1 MASVLNTNMASIS
14 AQRYLT
20 SAQNKLQGSYERLS
34 SGSRINRAQ
43 DDAAGNGVSQRLVSS
58 INSTS
63 MGIRNANDAIGV
75 LQTTEGALTEIT
87 TMLQRM
93 KELSV
98 QGANDAL
105 NANQRAFLVTE
116 MTGLA
121 SEVGAI
127 ADRTKFNNISLLANV
142 GGDTAGADGNGQIL
156 TFQTGAETS
165 DTQTIQTLNIIKDTN
180 GVAALLGSPT
190 SITEAKSGSKFS
202 GTANFA
208 NASTPTVTEMQLLN
222 SKITDAIDSVSKM
235 RATLGSQVNR
245 LNSNINNLTALYENL
260 NAANSRILDTDYANE
275 TASLTKTQILQ
286 QAATAI
292 LSQANAQP
300 NVVLALLK

>member
-20 SAQNKLQGSYERLS
+20 SAQNKLQASYERLS

-43 DDAAGNGVSQRLVSS
+43 DDAAGNGVSQRLISS

-63 MGIRNANDAIGV
+63 MAMRNANDAIGM
-75 LQTTEGALTEIT
+75 LQTAEGALTEIT
-87 TMLQRM
+87 SMLQRM

-105 NANQRAFLVTE
+105 NPEQRGFLVTE
-116 MTGLA
+116 MKGLA
-121 SEVGAI
+121 AEIGAI
-127 ADRTKFNNISLLANV
+127 ADRTKFNDISLLANQ
-142 GGDTAGADGNGQIL
+142 GEL
-156 TFQTGAETS
+156 SFQTGADTS
-165 DTQTIQTLNIIKDTN
+165 DTQKIITIDVTGDGDSLAQ
-180 GVAALLGSPT
+180 LLGSPDSNSQGDIT
-190 SITEAKSGSKFS
+190 SAFEATFTE
-202 GTANFA
+202 GTAELPVVA
-208 NASTPTVTEMQLLN
+208 DMTALN
-222 SKITDAIDSVSKM
+222 DKITDAIDYVSEQ
-235 RATLGSQVNR
+235 RATFGAQVNR
-245 LNSNINNLTALYENL
+245 LNSNINNLSALFENL
-260 NAANSRILDTDYANE
+260 SAANSRITDTDYANE

-286 QAATAI
+286 QAATAM

>member
-1 MASVLNTNMASIS
+1 
-14 AQRYLT
+14 
-20 SAQNKLQGSYERLS
+20 
-34 SGSRINRAQ
+34 
-43 DDAAGNGVSQRLVSS
+43 
-58 INSTS
+58 

-105 NANQRAFLVTE
+105 NSNQRGFLVTE
-116 MTGLA
+116 MAGLA
-121 SEVGAI
+121 SEVAAI

-142 GGDTAGADGNGQIL
+142 GGDTGGLDGNGVIL
-156 TFQTGAETS
+156 TFQTGAEIS
-165 DTQTIQTLNIIKDTN
+165 DNQTIQTLNLINDSG
-180 GVAALLGSPT
+180 GVQALLGTPAT
-190 SITEAKSGSKFS
+190 MTLAKAGTVFSGS
-202 GTANFA
+202 ANFVNKDA
-208 NASTPTVTEMQLLN
+208 PTVTEMQSL
-222 SKITDAIDSVSKM
+222 SEKITTAIDSVSKM

-286 QAATAI
+286 QAATAM